1 MSTRPPNPFD
11 PNPFAAGAPDP
22 DATIRRPLG
31 TGAPYPAQ
39 PRPAAF
45 GAPVAWGSSNAGPS
59 GFGSP
64 PRDDP
69 FGFSGPARDPLD
81 FGFGPASAPFGAPPM
96 GAGYDFGPLANPIRL
111 GPDSSVEQAF
121 ELAALNPLV
130 AVASPLLWLA
140 ARLNESLPVDD
151 IAQFR
156 TRVMEDVARFES
168 NAMARGVAP
177 RLARVARYALCAT
190 IDDIVLNTPWGGQSD
205 WPSKGLVSTFY
216 QETWGGERFFD
227 LLGQLYAQPEETL
240 DALELMALCL
250 SIGFVGKYRVG
261 EGGPLHLARLRAD
274 LYRTIRRLRGPHER
288 RLSAGF
294 ASVDAPYRPPA
305 RMIWFWVLS
314 ASVLAAL
321 ALLYLVLGFLLSA
334 RVDAAAE
341 RIAALAPAMPVFV
354 AAPAVPAVPE
364 PFVPQVPPA
373 STQLQRIRT
382 ALAPEIGS
390 GEVEVVPDNGDI
402 AVRLL
407 RASFPTGGTTLAESE
422 APMLRRIAAALNPEP
437 GPISVVGH
445 TDNVPIS
452 NASPTRN
459 NETLSRERAAS
470 AAAMLQRFLSDPARV
485 SFVGK
490 GDSAPIASNATP
502 EGRARNR
509 RVEFRIPAKDSSP

>member
-11 PNPFAAGAPDP
+11 PNPFAAAETDP

-31 TGAPYPAQ
+31 TGAPYQQ
-39 PRPAAF
+39 PSRPTGF
-45 GAPVAWGSSNAGPS
+45 GGAPAWAAPGAGLS
-59 GFGSP
+59 GFAAP
-64 PRDDP
+64 QRDDP
-69 FGFSGPARDPLD
+69 FGLSGPARDPLD
-81 FGFGPASAPFGAPPM
+81 FGFGKAPTAFGAPPM
-96 GAGYDFGPLANPIRL
+96 GAGYDFGPLAQPIRL

-140 ARLNESLPVDD
+140 ARLNESLPVED

-205 WPSKGLVSTFY
+205 WPAKGLVSTFY

-227 LLGQLYAQPEETL
+227 LLGQLYAQPEENL

-288 RLSAGF
+288 RLSVGF
-294 ASVDAPYRPPA
+294 AGVDAPYRPPA

-314 ASVLAAL
+314 GSLLAAL
-321 ALLYLVLGFLLSA
+321 ALLYIVLGFLLSA

-354 AAPAVPAVPE
+354 AAPGVPTVPE
-364 PFVPQVPPA
+364 PLAPEAP
-373 STQLQRIRT
+373 TQLQRIRA
-382 ALAPEIGS
+382 ALAPEIAS
-390 GEVEVVPDNGDI
+390 GEVEVVPENGDI
-402 AVRLL
+402 TVRLL
-407 RASFPTGGTTLAESE
+407 RASFPTGGTMLAETE

-445 TDNVPIS
+445 TDNVPIA

-470 AAAMLQRFLSDPARV
+470 AAAMLQRFVSDPARV
-485 SFVGK
+485 SFVGR

-509 RVEFRIPAKDSSP
+509 RVEFRIPARDGTP